1 MSGLVRGPAKRLAR
15 TVVVAGVPASSKG
28 REQGFMIPRL
38 DYQDSLSPT
47 TLQFLELLARSAF
60 RGDIEKSYASR
71 LAMATD
77 NSVYQVVPQAVLYP
91 RSADDIAVMLKL
103 AQGPEYATLSFFPR
117 GGGTGTNGQS
127 LGGGII
133 VDLSRHM
140 NQIME
145 INLEEGWVR
154 AQAGVVKD
162 QLNAYLKPHG
172 YFFSPDLSTSNRA
185 TLGGMVNTDAS
196 GQGSLVYG
204 KTSDHV
210 LGLKAVL
217 ENGDLMATEP
227 VTGQRLA
234 DKLALEN
241 REGEIY
247 RTLYRIG
254 RERRADIEATFPK
267 LNRFLT
273 GYDLKHLY
281 QPDTDTLDVSRVLC
295 GSEGSLGFITEA
307 RLNITPIPRYRT
319 LVNVKY
325 DSFPSA
331 LRNAP
336 FMVEAQALSVETV
349 DSRVLGLARAD
360 IIWHSVKEFIQEVPG
375 KDLQGLNIVEFADT
389 DEDEHKAKVAELCRR
404 IDGLLAK
411 GEAGII
417 GYQVC
422 NHLASI
428 ETIYAMRKKS
438 VGLLGNAE
446 GRKKPVA
453 FTEDTA
459 VPPESLADFIM
470 EFRALLDAHGLDYGM
485 FGHVDAGVLHVRP
498 ALDLCDP
505 EQEVL
510 LRRISDQV
518 VALTAKYGG
527 LMWGEHGK
535 GFRSEYSPAFFGEL
549 WEELQRVKGAFDPA
563 NRINPGKI
571 CMPYGSG
578 AELVSVDG
586 PKRGKFDRQ
595 IPVAVRESYT
605 RAMDCNGN
613 GLCFTFETDSP
624 MCPSVKISRDRRHSP
639 KGRAGLMREWLR
651 QLAQQGFDPLAE
663 EVALQ
668 SGGLR
673 FKQIVDKFR
682 NTVARARGQY
692 DFSHEVM
699 EAMEGCL
706 ACKACTSQCPI
717 KVDVPTFRARFM
729 QLYHSRYLRGPKD
742 YFVGTV
748 ESYAPLLAKAPKLV
762 NFFLEKE
769 WAQKATEK
777 SIGMVDV
784 PLLSVPTLAE
794 ELRDHRARYFDL
806 PGLEAMSPE
815 QRQKVVLIVQDPFTS
830 YYDAPVVRDLVK
842 LASKLGLQPYLLP
855 FKPNGK
861 PQHVKG
867 FLRAFARTA
876 ASSAQFLNKVAA
888 LGIPM
893 VGVDPSLV
901 LCYRDEYVKALGPA
915 RGDFQVLLPQ
925 EWLLSLPA
933 EALPVQ
939 EGDAGAEPW
948 YLFAHCTEKTTKPST
963 HGDWSTLFRR
973 FGASLQPVSVGCCGM
988 AGTYGHDAKQV
999 ENSKGIYGL
1008 SWAEP
1013 LARLPQARCL
1023 ATGYSCRSQVK
1034 RMEGEKLKHPLQAL
1048 LELL

>member
-1 MSGLVRGPAKRLAR
+1 
-15 TVVVAGVPASSKG
+15 
-28 REQGFMIPRL
+28 
-38 DYQDSLSPT
+38 
-47 TLQFLELLARSAF
+47 
-60 RGDIEKSYASR
+60 
-71 LAMATD
+71 MATD

-103 AQGPEYATLSFFPR
+103 AQVPEYATLSFFPR

-227 VTGQRLA
+227 VTGVRLA

-281 QPDTDTLDVSRVLC
+281 KPDTDTLDVSRVLC

-404 IDGLLAK
+404 IDALLAK

-578 AELVSVDG
+578 ASLVSVDG

-595 IPVAVRESYT
+595 IPLAVRTSYT
-605 RAMDCNGN
+605 RVLDCNGN

-651 QLAQQGFDPLAE
+651 QLAEQGFDPLSE

>member
-1 MSGLVRGPAKRLAR
+1 
-15 TVVVAGVPASSKG
+15 
-28 REQGFMIPRL
+28 MIPRL

-234 DKLALEN
+234 DKLALES

-281 QPDTDTLDVSRVLC
+281 QPESDTLDVSRVLC

-336 FMVEAQALSVETV
+336 FMVQAHALSVETV

-360 IIWHSVKEFIQEVPG
+360 IIWHSVKDLIQDVPG

-389 DEDEHKAKVAELCRR
+389 DEDAHKAKVAELCRR
-404 IDGLLAK
+404 IDGLLAR
-411 GEAGII
+411 GEAGVI

-422 NHLASI
+422 DHLPSI
-428 ETIYAMRKKS
+428 ETIYGMRKKS

-578 AELVSVDG
+578 ASLVSVDG

-595 IPVAVRESYT
+595 IPIAVRESYT
-605 RAMDCNGN
+605 RALDCNGN

-651 QLAQQGFDPLAE
+651 QLSEQGFDPLAE

-682 NTVARARGQY
+682 NTVARARGEY

-842 LASKLGLQPYLLP
+842 LASKLGYQPYLLP

-933 EALPVQ
+933 EVLPVR
-939 EGDAGAEPW
+939 EAHAGAEPW
-948 YLFAHCTEKTTKPST
+948 YLFAHCTEKTAKPST

-973 FGASLQPVSVGCCGM
+973 FGATLQPVSVGCCGM
-988 AGTYGHDAKQV
+988 AGTYGHDARQV

-1013 LARLPQARCL
+1013 LERLPKARCL

>member
-1 MSGLVRGPAKRLAR
+1 
-15 TVVVAGVPASSKG
+15 
-28 REQGFMIPRL
+28 MIPRL

-234 DKLALEN
+234 DKLALES

-254 RERRADIEATFPK
+254 RERRADIEATFPR

-336 FMVEAQALSVETV
+336 FMVQAQALSVETV

-389 DEDEHKAKVAELCRR
+389 DENEHKAKVAELCRR
-404 IDGLLAK
+404 IDALLAK

-595 IPVAVRESYT
+595 IPLAVRTSYT
-605 RAMDCNGN
+605 RALDCNGN

-651 QLAQQGFDPLAE
+651 QLAEQGFDPLSE

-682 NTVARARGQY
+682 NTVARARGEY

-842 LASKLGLQPYLLP
+842 LASKLGLHPYLLP

-933 EALPVQ
+933 EVLLVREAH
-939 EGDAGAEPW
+939 AAAEPW

-973 FGASLQPVSVGCCGM
+973 FGATLQPVSVGCCGM

>member
-1 MSGLVRGPAKRLAR
+1 
-15 TVVVAGVPASSKG
+15 
-28 REQGFMIPRL
+28 MIPRL

-162 QLNAYLKPHG
+162 QLNAFLKPHG

-234 DKLALEN
+234 DKLALES

-281 QPDTDTLDVSRVLC
+281 QPESDTLDVSRVLC

-336 FMVEAQALSVETV
+336 FMVEAHALSVETV

-360 IIWHSVKEFIQEVPG
+360 IIWHSVKDLIQDVPG

-389 DEDEHKAKVAELCRR
+389 DEDAHKAKVVELCRR
-404 IDGLLAK
+404 IDGLLAR
-411 GEAGII
+411 GEAGVI

-422 NHLASI
+422 DHLPSI
-428 ETIYAMRKKS
+428 ETIYGMRKKS

-578 AELVSVDG
+578 ASLVSVDG

-595 IPVAVRESYT
+595 IPIAVRESYT
-605 RAMDCNGN
+605 RALDCNGN

-651 QLAQQGFDPLAE
+651 QLSEQGFDPLAE

-682 NTVARARGQY
+682 NTVARARGEY

-842 LASKLGLQPYLLP
+842 LASKLGYQPYLLP

-925 EWLLSLPA
+925 EWLLSLPD
-933 EALPVQ
+933 EALPLR
-939 EGDAGAEPW
+939 EEAAADPW
-948 YLFAHCTEKTTKPST
+948 YLFAHCTEKTAKPTT
-963 HGDWSTLFRR
+963 HGDWSTLFGR
-973 FGASLQPVSVGCCGM
+973 FGARLQPVSVGCCGM

-1013 LARLPQARCL
+1013 LERLPKARCL

>member
-1 MSGLVRGPAKRLAR
+1 
-15 TVVVAGVPASSKG
+15 
-28 REQGFMIPRL
+28 MIPRL

-234 DKLALEN
+234 DKLALET

-336 FMVEAQALSVETV
+336 FMVQAHALSVETV

-360 IIWHSVKEFIQEVPG
+360 IIWHSVKDLIQDVPG

-389 DEDEHKAKVAELCRR
+389 DEDAHKAKVEELCRR
-404 IDGLLAK
+404 IDALLAR
-411 GEAGII
+411 GEAGVI

-422 NHLASI
+422 DHLPSI
-428 ETIYAMRKKS
+428 ETIYGMRKKS

-595 IPVAVRESYT
+595 IPIAVRESYT
-605 RAMDCNGN
+605 RALDCNGN

-651 QLAQQGFDPLAE
+651 QLSEQGFDPLAE

-682 NTVARARGQY
+682 NTVARARGEY

-842 LASKLGLQPYLLP
+842 LASKLGYQPYLLP

-933 EALPVQ
+933 EALPVR
-939 EGDAGAEPW
+939 EADAGAEPW
-948 YLFAHCTEKTTKPST
+948 YLFAHCTEKTAKPST

-973 FGASLQPVSVGCCGM
+973 FGATLQPVSVGCCGM

-1013 LARLPQARCL
+1013 LERLPKARCL

>member
-1 MSGLVRGPAKRLAR
+1 
-15 TVVVAGVPASSKG
+15 
-28 REQGFMIPRL
+28 MIPRL
-38 DYQDSLSPT
+38 DYQDSLSPA
-47 TLQFLELLARSAF
+47 TLQFLELLERSAF

-91 RSADDIAVMLKL
+91 RSADDIAAMLKL
-103 AQGPEYATLSFFPR
+103 AAEPAFASLSFFPR

-133 VDLSRHM
+133 VDLSRYM
-140 NQIME
+140 NQVME

-185 TLGGMVNTDAS
+185 TLGGMINTDAS

-217 ENGDLMATEP
+217 ENGDIMATEP
-227 VTGQRLA
+227 LTGERLA
-234 DKLALEN
+234 DKLALES

-254 RERRADIEATFPK
+254 KERRADIEATFPK

-307 RLNITPIPRYRT
+307 KLNITPIPRYRT

-336 FMVEAQALSVETV
+336 FMVQAQALSVETV

-360 IIWHSVKEFIQEVPG
+360 IIWHSVKELIQDVPG

-389 DEDEHKAKVAELCRR
+389 DEVEHKAKVAELCRR
-404 IDGLLAK
+404 IDALLAK

-422 NHLASI
+422 DHLPSI
-428 ETIYAMRKKS
+428 ETIYTMRKKS

-549 WEELQRVKGAFDPA
+549 WEELQRVKGTFDPG

-571 CMPYGSG
+571 CIPYGSG

-586 PKRGKFDRQ
+586 PKRGKYDRQ
-595 IPVAVRESYT
+595 IPLAVRTSYT

-651 QLAQQGFDPLAE
+651 QLAEQGFDPLAE

-668 SGGLR
+668 SGGVR
-673 FKQIVDKFR
+673 FKQLVDKVR
-682 NTVARARGQY
+682 NSWAKQRGEY

-699 EAMEGCL
+699 EAMAGCL

-717 KVDVPTFRARFM
+717 KVDVPDFRARFM
-729 QLYHSRYLRGPKD
+729 QLYHGRYLRAPKD

-794 ELRDHRARYFDL
+794 SLHDNRARYFDL
-806 PGLEAMSPE
+806 PGLERMSAE
-815 QRQKVVLIVQDPFTS
+815 QRKQVVLIVQDPFTS
-830 YYDAPVVRDLVK
+830 YYDAPVVRDLVR
-842 LASKLGLQPYLLP
+842 LAGKLGFQPYLLP

-861 PQHVKG
+861 PQHIKG

-876 ASSAQFLNKVAA
+876 ANSAQFLNKVAA

-893 VGVDPSLV
+893 VGVDPAMV
-901 LCYRDEYVKALGPA
+901 LCYRDEYAKALGSA

-933 EALPVQ
+933 DQLPASANKAKSE
-939 EGDAGAEPW
+939 EGGEPW
-948 YLFAHCTEKTTKPST
+948 YLFAHCTEKTAKPST
-963 HGDWSTLFRR
+963 HGDWSTLFGR

-988 AGTYGHDAKQV
+988 AGTYGHDVKQV
-999 ENSKGIYGL
+999 EKSKGIYGL
-1008 SWAEP
+1008 SWADP
-1013 LARLPQARCL
+1013 LARLPKARCL

>member
-1 MSGLVRGPAKRLAR
+1 
-15 TVVVAGVPASSKG
+15 
-28 REQGFMIPRL
+28 MIPRL

-103 AQGPEYATLSFFPR
+103 AQVPEYATLSFFPR

-227 VTGQRLA
+227 VTGVRLA

-281 QPDTDTLDVSRVLC
+281 KPDTDTLDVSRVLC

-404 IDGLLAK
+404 IDALLAK

-578 AELVSVDG
+578 ASLVSVDG

-595 IPVAVRESYT
+595 IPLAVRTSYT
-605 RAMDCNGN
+605 RVLDCNGN

-651 QLAQQGFDPLAE
+651 QLAEQGFDPLSE

>member
-1 MSGLVRGPAKRLAR
+1 
-15 TVVVAGVPASSKG
+15 
-28 REQGFMIPRL
+28 MIPRL

-47 TLQFLELLARSAF
+47 TLSFLELLGRSAF

-103 AQGPEYATLSFFPR
+103 AAEPAYHTLSFFPR

-185 TLGGMVNTDAS
+185 TLGGMINTDAS

-227 VTGQRLA
+227 LTGERLA

-254 RERRADIEATFPK
+254 KERRADIEATFPK

-307 RLNITPIPRYRT
+307 KLNITPIPRYRT

-360 IIWHSVKEFIQEVPG
+360 IIWHSVKELIQDVPG

-389 DEDEHKAKVAELCRR
+389 DEAAHKAKVAELCRR
-404 IDGLLAK
+404 IDALLAK

-422 NHLASI
+422 DHLPSI

-571 CMPYGSG
+571 CIPYGSG

-586 PKRGKFDRQ
+586 PKRGKYDRQ
-595 IPVAVRESYT
+595 IPLAVRTSYT

-651 QLAQQGFDPLAE
+651 QLAEQGFDPLAE

-668 SGGLR
+668 SSGVR
-673 FKQIVDKFR
+673 FKQLVDKVR
-682 NTVARARGQY
+682 NSWAKQRGEY

-699 EAMEGCL
+699 EAMAGCL

-717 KVDVPTFRARFM
+717 KVDVPDFRARFM
-729 QLYHSRYLRGPKD
+729 QLYHGRYLRAPKD

-794 ELRDHRARYFDL
+794 SLHDNRARYFDL
-806 PGLEAMSPE
+806 PGLERMSVE
-815 QRQKVVLIVQDPFTS
+815 QRKQVVLIVQDPFTS

-842 LASKLGLQPYLLP
+842 LASKLGFQPYLLP

-861 PQHVKG
+861 PQHIKG

-876 ASSAQFLNKVAA
+876 ANSAQFLNKVAA

-893 VGVDPSLV
+893 VGVDPAMV
-901 LCYRDEYVKALGPA
+901 LCYRDEYAKALGSA

-933 EALPVQ
+933 DQLPASANKTKIE
-939 EGDAGAEPW
+939 EGSEPW
-948 YLFAHCTEKTTKPST
+948 YLFAHCTEKTAKPST
-963 HGDWSTLFRR
+963 HGDWSTLFGR

-988 AGTYGHDAKQV
+988 AGTYGHDVKQV

-1008 SWAEP
+1008 SWADP
-1013 LARLPQARCL
+1013 LARLPKARCL

>member
-1 MSGLVRGPAKRLAR
+1 
-15 TVVVAGVPASSKG
+15 
-28 REQGFMIPRL
+28 MIPRL
-38 DYQDSLSPT
+38 DYQDSLSPA
-47 TLQFLELLARSAF
+47 TLQFLELLERSAF

-91 RSADDIAVMLKL
+91 RSADDIAAMLKL
-103 AQGPEYATLSFFPR
+103 AAEPVFASLSFFPR

-133 VDLSRHM
+133 VDLSRYM

-185 TLGGMVNTDAS
+185 TLGGMINTDAS

-210 LGLKAVL
+210 HGLKAVL

-227 VTGQRLA
+227 LTGERLA

-254 RERRADIEATFPK
+254 KERRADIEATFPK

-307 RLNITPIPRYRT
+307 KLNITPIPRYRT

-360 IIWHSVKEFIQEVPG
+360 IIWHSVKELIQDVPG

-389 DEDEHKAKVAELCRR
+389 DEAEHKAKVAELCRR

-422 NHLASI
+422 DHLPSI
-428 ETIYAMRKKS
+428 ETIYTMRKKS

-470 EFRALLDAHGLDYGM
+470 EFRALLDTHGLDYGM

-549 WEELQRVKGAFDPA
+549 WEELQRVKGAFDPG

-571 CMPYGSG
+571 CIPYGSG

-586 PKRGKFDRQ
+586 PKRGKYDRQ
-595 IPVAVRESYT
+595 IPLAVRTSYT

-651 QLAQQGFDPLAE
+651 QLAEQGFDPLAE
-663 EVALQ
+663 EVELQ
-668 SGGLR
+668 SGGVR
-673 FKQIVDKFR
+673 FKQLVDKVR
-682 NTVARARGQY
+682 NSWAKQRGEY

-699 EAMEGCL
+699 EAMAGCL

-717 KVDVPTFRARFM
+717 KVDVPDFRARFM
-729 QLYHSRYLRGPKD
+729 QLYHGRYLRAPKD

-794 ELRDHRARYFDL
+794 SLHDNRARYFDL
-806 PGLEAMSPE
+806 PGLERMSAE
-815 QRQKVVLIVQDPFTS
+815 QRKQVVLIVQDPFTS
-830 YYDAPVVRDLVK
+830 YYDAPVVRDLVT
-842 LASKLGLQPYLLP
+842 LASKLGFQPYLLP

-861 PQHVKG
+861 PQHIKG

-876 ASSAQFLNKVAA
+876 ANSAQFLNKVAA

-893 VGVDPSLV
+893 VGVDPAMV
-901 LCYRDEYVKALGPA
+901 LCYRDEYAKALGSA

-933 EALPVQ
+933 DQLPASANKAKSE
-939 EGDAGAEPW
+939 EGSEPW
-948 YLFAHCTEKTTKPST
+948 YLFAHCTEKTAKPST
-963 HGDWSTLFRR
+963 HGDWSTLFGR

-988 AGTYGHDAKQV
+988 AGTYGHDVKQV

-1008 SWAEP
+1008 SWADP
-1013 LARLPQARCL
+1013 LARLPKARCL

>member
-1 MSGLVRGPAKRLAR
+1 
-15 TVVVAGVPASSKG
+15 
-28 REQGFMIPRL
+28 MIPRL

-227 VTGQRLA
+227 LTGQRLA
-234 DKLALEN
+234 DKLALET

-281 QPDTDTLDVSRVLC
+281 QPESDTLDVSRVLC

-336 FMVEAQALSVETV
+336 FMVQAHALSVETV

-360 IIWHSVKEFIQEVPG
+360 IIWHSVKDLIQDVPG

-389 DEDEHKAKVAELCRR
+389 DEDAHKAKVAELCRR
-404 IDGLLAK
+404 IDALLAK

-595 IPVAVRESYT
+595 IPIAVRESYT
-605 RAMDCNGN
+605 RALDCNGN

-651 QLAQQGFDPLAE
+651 QLSEQGFDPLAE

-682 NTVARARGQY
+682 NTVARARGEY

-842 LASKLGLQPYLLP
+842 LASKLGYQPYLLP

-933 EALPVQ
+933 EVLPVR
-939 EGDAGAEPW
+939 EADAGAEPW
-948 YLFAHCTEKTTKPST
+948 YLFAHCTEKTAKPST
-963 HGDWSTLFRR
+963 HGDWSSLFRR
-973 FGASLQPVSVGCCGM
+973 FGATLQPVSVGCCGM

>member
-1 MSGLVRGPAKRLAR
+1 
-15 TVVVAGVPASSKG
+15 
-28 REQGFMIPRL
+28 MIPRL

-103 AQGPEYATLSFFPR
+103 ARGPEYAALSFFPR

-140 NQIME
+140 NQVME

-217 ENGDLMATEP
+217 ENGDIMVTEP
-227 VTGQRLA
+227 VNGSRLE
-234 DKLALEN
+234 DKLALES

-281 QPDTDTLDVSRVLC
+281 APDTDTLDVSRVLC

-336 FMVEAQALSVETV
+336 FMVQAQALSVETV

-360 IIWHSVKEFIQEVPG
+360 IIWHSVKAFIEDVPG

-389 DEDEHKAKVAELCRR
+389 DEQEHQAKVAELCRR

-411 GEAGII
+411 GEAGVI

-422 NHLASI
+422 SHLPSI

-470 EFRALLDAHGLDYGM
+470 EFRALLDGHGLDYGM

-549 WEELQRVKGAFDPA
+549 WEELQRVKGAFDPD

-571 CMPYGSG
+571 CVPYGSG
-578 AELVSVDG
+578 APLVSVDG

-595 IPVAVRESYT
+595 IPIAVRESYT

-624 MCPSVKISRDRRHSP
+624 MCPSVKISKDRRHSP

-651 QLAQQGFDPLAE
+651 QLAEQGFDPLAE

-668 SGGLR
+668 SGSLR
-673 FKQIVDKFR
+673 FKAIVDKFR
-682 NTVARARGQY
+682 NTLARARGQY

-794 ELRDHRARYFDL
+794 SLHDNKARYFDL
-806 PGLEAMSPE
+806 PGLEAMNAE
-815 QRQKVVLIVQDPFTS
+815 QRARVVLIVQDPFTS

-876 ASSAQFLNKVAA
+876 ANSAQFLNKIAA

-901 LCYRDEYVKALGPA
+901 LCYRDEYAKALGAA

-933 EALPVQ
+933 DSLPLAKPTADVD
-939 EGDAGAEPW
+939 EKGEAEPW
-948 YLFAHCTEKTTKPST
+948 YLFAHCTEKTAKPST
-963 HGDWSTLFRR
+963 HGDWGTLFSR
-973 FGASLQPVSVGCCGM
+973 FGARLQPVSVGCCGM

-1013 LARLPQARCL
+1013 LSRLPKDRCL

>member
-1 MSGLVRGPAKRLAR
+1 
-15 TVVVAGVPASSKG
+15 
-28 REQGFMIPRL
+28 MIPRL

-217 ENGDLMATEP
+217 ENGDIMATEP

-234 DKLALEN
+234 DKLALES

-254 RERRADIEATFPK
+254 KERRADIEATFPK

-281 QPDTDTLDVSRVLC
+281 IPESDTLDVSRVLC

-336 FMVEAQALSVETV
+336 FMVEAHALSVETV

-360 IIWHSVKEFIQEVPG
+360 IIWHSVKDLIQDVPG

-389 DEDEHKAKVAELCRR
+389 DEAEHEAKVTELCRR
-404 IDGLLAK
+404 IDGLLAR
-411 GEAGII
+411 GEAGVI

-422 NHLASI
+422 DHLPSI
-428 ETIYAMRKKS
+428 ETIYGMRKKS

-470 EFRALLDAHGLDYGM
+470 EFRALLDGHGLDYGM

-549 WEELQRVKGAFDPA
+549 WEELQRVKGAFDPG

-595 IPVAVRESYT
+595 IPIAVRESYT
-605 RAMDCNGN
+605 RALDCNGN

-651 QLAQQGFDPLAE
+651 QLSEQGFDPLSE

-668 SGGLR
+668 SGGVR

-682 NTVARARGQY
+682 NTLARARGEY

-815 QRQKVVLIVQDPFTS
+815 QRKKVVLIVQDPFTS

-842 LASKLGLQPYLLP
+842 LASKLGYQPYLLP

-933 EALPVQ
+933 ETLPAPR
-939 EGDAGAEPW
+939 GDTVEQAEAESW
-948 YLFAHCTEKTTKPST
+948 YLFAHCTEKTAKPTT
-963 HGDWSTLFRR
+963 HGDWSTLFGR
-973 FGASLQPVSVGCCGM
+973 FGARLQPVSVGCCGM

-999 ENSKGIYGL
+999 DNSRGIYSL

-1013 LARLPQARCL
+1013 LARLPKDRCL

>member
-1 MSGLVRGPAKRLAR
+1 
-15 TVVVAGVPASSKG
+15 
-28 REQGFMIPRL
+28 MIPRL

-234 DKLALEN
+234 DKLALET

-295 GSEGSLGFITEA
+295 GSEGSLGFIIEA

-336 FMVEAQALSVETV
+336 FMVQAHALSVETV

-360 IIWHSVKEFIQEVPG
+360 IIWHSVKDLIQDVPG

-389 DEDEHKAKVAELCRR
+389 DEDAHKAKVEELCRR
-404 IDGLLAK
+404 IDALLAR
-411 GEAGII
+411 GEAGVI

-422 NHLASI
+422 DHLPSI
-428 ETIYAMRKKS
+428 ETIYGMRKKS

-578 AELVSVDG
+578 ASLVSVDG

-595 IPVAVRESYT
+595 IPIAVRESYT
-605 RAMDCNGN
+605 RALDCNGN

-651 QLAQQGFDPLAE
+651 QLSEQGFDPLAE

-682 NTVARARGQY
+682 NTVARARGEY

-806 PGLEAMSPE
+806 PGLEVMSPE

-842 LASKLGLQPYLLP
+842 LASKLGYQPYLLP

-876 ASSAQFLNKVAA
+876 ASSSQFLNKVAA

-915 RGDFQVLLPQ
+915 RGNFQVLLPQ

-933 EALPVQ
+933 EALPVR

-948 YLFAHCTEKTTKPST
+948 YLFAHCTEKTAKPST

-973 FGASLQPVSVGCCGM
+973 FGARLQPVSVGCCGM